1 MRVKNRIAALAL
13 TAGAVLAGSLTAAG
27 PAAAETP
34 AEVCGAGY
42 HQIDSHELPGLS
54 TIYLLYNGATDC
66 VVNMKTAYVGQESF
80 ASAFVWLASTGWSP
94 GQVDQGQYKYYAGPK
109 YVNAPGQC
117 IVWGGAAGPG
127 AGATGQWGSSPS
139 HCS

>member
-34 AEVCGAGY
+34 AGVCGAGY
-42 HQIDSHELPGLS
+42 YQIDSHELPGLS
-54 TIYLLYNGATDC
+54 TIYLLYNGNTDC
-66 VVNMKTAYVGQESF
+66 VVNRKTAYVGQASF
-80 ASAFVWLASTGWSP
+80 VSAFVWLASTGWTP

-109 YVNAPGQC
+109 YVNAPRQC

-127 AGATGQWGSSPS
+127 TGSTEQWGSAPS
-139 HCS
+139 HCG